1 MIKFIAW
8 TRLFK
13 LVVVAEIFPNIA
25 SVSGP
30 VEKIQ
35 YFYEVN
41 EYKLPKKKNRNTFK
55 VINRPEILIHLF
67 SHFLFNTFWK

>member
-41 EYKLPKKKNRNTFK
+41 EYKLPKKKK
-55 VINRPEILIHLF
+55 
-67 SHFLFNTFWK
+67 